1 VFRVIALFRRIFDV
15 AKRTRSHG
23 HPQDA
28 LITMLVNPR
37 ADWLRLTNRLS
48 GVVSSNDERK
58 RAAVEPTND
67 ERLSMYLGALLLL
80 MFVLPSASV
89 FVERLVF
96 QSVTGWMSLV
106 GRWFVFWAVGV
117 RLLVSCD

>member
-28 LITMLVNPR
+28 LIAMLVNPR

-48 GVVSSNDERK
+48 GVVSSSDERK
-58 RAAVEPTND
+58 RVAVEPTND

-96 QSVTGWMSLV
+96 QSATGWLSLV

>member
-1 VFRVIALFRRIFDV
+1 
-15 AKRTRSHG
+15 
-23 HPQDA
+23 
-28 LITMLVNPR
+28 
-37 ADWLRLTNRLS
+37 
-48 GVVSSNDERK
+48 
-58 RAAVEPTND
+58 
-67 ERLSMYLGALLLL
+67 MYLGALLLL

-96 QSVTGWMSLV
+96 QSATGWLSLV